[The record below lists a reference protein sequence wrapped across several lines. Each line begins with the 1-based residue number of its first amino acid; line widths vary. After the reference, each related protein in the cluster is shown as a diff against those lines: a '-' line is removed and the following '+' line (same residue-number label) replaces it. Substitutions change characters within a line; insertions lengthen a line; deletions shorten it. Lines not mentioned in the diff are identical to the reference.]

1 MVCRTGP
8 QGFHLLGH
16 RQASC
21 GSSRTTCIRVQGHE
35 KPVCSGHDSSRR
47 EAECGAEGLGGSGP
61 GSRMDEGSRKITE
74 ASDSRAVSKQPGVVQ
89 MEVTEAGQ
97 AGGAESE
104 AYKTVTANK
113 EASFLE

>member
-8 QGFHLLGH
+8 QGFSLLGH

-21 GSSRTTCIRVQGHE
+21 GSFRTTCTRVQGHE

-61 GSRMDEGSRKITE
+61 GSRMDEGSRKITK
-74 ASDSRAVSKQPGVVQ
+74 ASDSREVSNLGWFRWKWLRQGRQVGLNQ
-89 MEVTEAGQ
+89 RRTRLSRQ
-97 AGGAESE
+97 T
-104 AYKTVTANK
+104 KRLH
-113 EASFLE
+113 F